1 MSAFFNVP
9 STDIITCVFIALFII
24 FSEQSYEK
32 SIIIIFIII
41 SLCVHVHSVVSDSLR
56 PYDCRP
62 QGSSVHGIFQARILE
77 WIATSF
83 SRESSQPRDQTRVSC
98 FSFIDRHSFPTGRL
112 GKAHCHLRDEE
123 TKGKK
128 LPSLGNYQSQA
139 HVKATCQSLGTCQS
153 QGI

>member
-1 MSAFFNVP
+1 MRSLGWVLICLLN
-9 STDIITCVFIALFII
+9 ALLLFCS
-24 FSEQSYEK
+24 SEVAQSCPT
-32 SIIIIFIII
+32 
-41 SLCVHVHSVVSDSLR
+41 LCN
-56 PYDCRP
+56 PMDCGLP
-62 QGSSVHGIFQARILE
+62 GSSVHRIFQARILE